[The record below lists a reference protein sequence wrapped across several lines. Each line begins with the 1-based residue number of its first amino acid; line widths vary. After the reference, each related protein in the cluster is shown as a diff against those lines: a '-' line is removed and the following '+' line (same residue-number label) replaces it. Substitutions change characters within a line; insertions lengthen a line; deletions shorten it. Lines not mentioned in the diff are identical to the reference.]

1 MGNFCIFCD
10 SNSSS
15 KEHIFPSSFGGRLEN
30 GKIYCRDHNSNLG
43 YYVDIL
49 DKQIGGLN
57 NLFGIYPDRG
67 GPKPIK
73 IRSERTGEYYQR
85 NIHGDIKISTMDN
98 INLNELIKYSTTTVM
113 AAPDED
119 MKKLESN
126 IKQALKKNKID
137 AQLNIQKT
145 GDISQS
151 IVKEDLIMKIE
162 FGGAAFFKATLYLLI
177 TFLAHYNREAI
188 DKINIKQIED
198 ILLNTKNPDPSDIF
212 NIVSIEDFP
221 PYLQNDE
228 NQLTHTFSFIKYNN
242 ILYGI
247 LSYFNLV
254 TYTVKISDFYHDFDN
269 FAIYVFPLKESYNPN
284 DIMIKE
290 ELPEH
295 VKVSF
300 NPEFHSE
307 RIPEKLVEF
316 AGEISKKLNN
326 IVGLEKKEN
335 QRLSK
340 GINENKEDINGMK
353 DFWGN
358 EKQYIFNCVKYLA
371 NTNFEMESHEIAI
384 IKQYLNTLIKSDADL
399 NFFIDKIVLNLAER
413 CLKSS
418 VNKNNIFMETCR
430 IIFHTADGVGQ
441 LNILN

>member
-67 GPKPIK
+67 EPKPIK

-85 NIHGDIKISTMDN
+85 NIHGNIKTSTMDN
-98 INLNELIKYSTTTVM
+98 INLNELIKHSTTTVM

-162 FGGAAFFKATLYLLI
+162 FGGEAFFKATLYLLI

-221 PYLQNDE
+221 LFLQNDE
-228 NQLTHTFSFIKYNN
+228 NQLTHTFAFIKNN
-242 ILYGI
+242 NVLYGV

-254 TYTVKISDFYHDFDN
+254 TYTVKISDFYHDFNN
-269 FAIYVFPLKESYNPN
+269 FAIYVLPLKESYNPN
-284 DIMIKE
+284 DMMIKE
-290 ELPEH
+290 ALPKNIEI
-295 VKVSF
+295 SF
-300 NPEFHSE
+300 NPELHSE
-307 RIPEKLVEF
+307 KLSEKLTEF
-316 AGEISKKLNN
+316 EGEMSKKLNN
-326 IVGLEKKEN
+326 IAKELSEKEN

-340 GINENKEDINGMK
+340 GINKNKEDIDGMK
-353 DFWGN
+353 AFWGN

-371 NTNFEMESHEIAI
+371 NANFGMEPREISI
-384 IKQYLNTLIKSDADL
+384 TKQYLDALIKSDVNL
-399 NFFIDKIVLNLAER
+399 NFFIDEIVLNLAEHY
-413 CLKSS
+413 LKHS
-418 VNKNNIFMETCR
+418 VDEKNIFMETC
-430 IIFHTADGVGQ
+430 IIILHTAIQ
-441 LNILN
+441 RNS